1 MGAMKP
7 SQTSTSR
14 ERFGAVLLR
23 LFGWV
28 TDLKIFV
35 KLGVF
40 SALVLLPFLSLMI
53 WVFYAQSGAVVERN
67 AGIRLKDAAFSV
79 MDRLDRSLLEHSNEV
94 QVFAA
99 SPEARSM
106 NSIAIQRWM
115 NTLTKAYAPVYR
127 LMSVVDLEGKVIA
140 ASGLDAKGATGTTK
154 AVIGANVTAEDWFQ
168 QLQGESFTASPED
181 SKAVIKDL
189 AKDPLV
195 EKAYGA
201 DLALTIGFSSF
212 IFDDTGSV
220 VGYWNTR
227 YNWQET
233 QKTLKEVEERA
244 AKDNATTQRFVIV
257 KNNQI
262 IESSRRDDTFKRE
275 ITDSA
280 FQIAENLNI
289 GYGRGADYSQTQG
302 QSVGMEGWF
311 KARGVLKDLGW
322 MTVVSQ
328 SLAEVNRER
337 DATVRALLVV
347 GALGI
352 FFVMAAMYLPSW
364 YLAWGVGR
372 LKRAASGLSQGNLTQ
387 SIGRYGRDELGDLA
401 NSFRSMRQYQR
412 EMAEVAN
419 HISSGDLTKAIEAKS
434 EEDVLGQAFMG
445 MRSNLRDLLATVQ
458 SGSVSL
464 ASASSQILASSGQQT
479 SMVSSQL
486 AAVSQT
492 TATVDEVKTTSEQA
506 VELAQT
512 INEQSQSVN
521 RVAIAG
527 TEAAKAANEG
537 MSEIRARVQQIAEN
551 ILALSEQTQAIG
563 DIIATVG
570 DIADQSN
577 LLALNAAIEASRAG
591 EQGKGF
597 AVVAQ
602 EIRLLA
608 EQSKNA
614 TAQVRTILG
623 EIQRATNSAVMTTE
637 QGIKVADA
645 GVDSIAR
652 VSSVI
657 DELQSAIQNAAYNA
671 QLISASVRQ
680 HSIGMEQISSAMQN
694 ISVSTEENLI
704 STRHTKDSAESL
716 AQLAGRLRELTA
728 RYKTD

>member
-1 MGAMKP
+1 MNPSRNPSTQERIGKLLMGM
-7 SQTSTSR
+7 
-14 ERFGAVLLR
+14 
-23 LFGWV
+23 FGWLN
-28 TDLKIFV
+28 DLKIFV

-40 SALVLLPFLSLMI
+40 SALVLLPFLGVMI
-53 WVFYAQSGAVVERN
+53 WVFYTQSGAVVERN

-79 MDRLDRSLLEHSNEV
+79 MDRLDRSLGERSNEV

-106 NSIAIQRWM
+106 RASEIQKWM
-115 NTLTKAYAPVYR
+115 NTVTKAYAPIYR
-127 LMSVVDLEGKVIA
+127 LMMVVDLEGTVIA
-140 ASGLDAKGATGTTK
+140 ASGLNKSGVVDTTK
-154 AVIGANVTAEDWFQ
+154 SLIGASVAPDDWFL

-181 SKAVIKDL
+181 AKTIISDL
-189 AKDPLV
+189 GRDKLV

-201 DLALTIGFSSF
+201 EAALTVGFSSF

-220 VGYWNTR
+220 VGYWSTR

-233 QKTLKEVEERA
+233 QKTLQEVEARA
-244 AKDNATTQRFVIV
+244 AKDNAPSLRYVIV
-257 KNNQI
+257 KNNKI
-262 IESSRRDDTFKRE
+262 IESTRSADTFKRE

-280 FQIAENLNI
+280 FQVAENLDI
-289 GYGRGADYSQTQG
+289 GFGRGVDYNQAQG
-302 QSVGMEGWF
+302 TGVGIEGWF

-322 MTVVSQ
+322 MTLVSQ
-328 SLAEVNRER
+328 SLPEVNRER
-337 DATVRALLVV
+337 DATVRALLLV

-352 FFVMAAMYLPSW
+352 GLVVAAMYLPSW

-372 LKRAASGLSQGNLTQ
+372 LKRAAAGLSRGNLAQ
-387 SIGRYGRDELGDLA
+387 RIGRYGKDELGDLA
-401 NSFRSMRQYQR
+401 DSFRNMRQYQR

-419 HISSGDLTKAIEAKS
+419 HISSGDLTRAVEAKS
-434 EEDVLGQAFMG
+434 EDDVLGQAFTG
-445 MRSNLRDLLATVQ
+445 MRSNLRDLLSTVQ
-458 SGSVSL
+458 SGSVAL
-464 ASASSQILASSGQQT
+464 ASASSQILASTGQQT
-479 SMVSSQL
+479 STVSSQL

-521 RVAIAG
+521 RVATAG
-527 TEAAKAANEG
+527 AEAAKAANDG

-551 ILALSEQTQAIG
+551 ILALSQQTQAIG
-563 DIIATVG
+563 EIIATVG

-614 TAQVRTILG
+614 TTQVRTILG

-694 ISVSTEENLI
+694 ISSATEENLI
-704 STRHTKDSAESL
+704 STRHTRDSAQSL
-716 AQLAGRLRELTA
+716 AELAGRLRELTG

>member
-1 MGAMKP
+1 MNP
-7 SQTSTSR
+7 PRNLLPNQ
-14 ERFGAVLLR
+14 ERLGTVLLKV
-23 LFGWV
+23 FGWLN
-28 TDLKIFV
+28 DLKIFV

-40 SALVLLPFLSLMI
+40 SALVLLPFLATMI
-53 WVFYAQSGAVVERN
+53 WVFYTQSGAVVERN
-67 AGIRLKDAAFSV
+67 AGVRLKDAAFSL
-79 MDRLDRSLLEHSNEV
+79 MDRLDRSLGERYNEV

-106 NSIAIQRWM
+106 DASEIQKWM
-115 NTLTKAYAPVYR
+115 NTITKAYAPIYR
-127 LMSVVDLEGKVIA
+127 MMLVTDLEGKVIA
-140 ASGLDAKGATGTTK
+140 ASGLNVNGQAQTAKT
-154 AVIGANVTAEDWFQ
+154 VIGSSMAAEDWFQ
-168 QLQGESFTASPED
+168 QLQGESFTASPDEGKTVL
-181 SKAVIKDL
+181 SDL
-189 AKDPLV
+189 TRDKLV

-201 DLALTIGFSSF
+201 DVALTLGFSSF

-220 VGYWNTR
+220 VGYWSTR

-233 QKTLKEVEERA
+233 QKTIAEVEARA
-244 AKDNATTQRFVIV
+244 AKDNASTLRFVIA

-262 IESSRRDDTFKRE
+262 IESSRKADTFKRE

-280 FQIAENLNI
+280 FQVAENLNI
-289 GYGRGADYSQTQG
+289 GFGQGVDYSQPQG
-302 QSVGMEGWF
+302 QGVGIEGWF
-311 KARGVLKDLGW
+311 KARGILKDLGW
-322 MTVVSQ
+322 QTLVSQ
-328 SLAEVNRER
+328 SLPEVNRER
-337 DATVRALLVV
+337 DATVRALLLV
-347 GALGI
+347 GALG
-352 FFVMAAMYLPSW
+352 VLVVAAAMYLPSW
-364 YLAWGVGR
+364 YLAWGVER
-372 LKRAASGLSQGNLTQ
+372 LKRAASGLSQGNLAQ

-434 EEDVLGQAFMG
+434 EQDVLGQAFTG
-445 MRSNLRDLLATVQ
+445 MRSNLRDLLSTVQ
-458 SGSVSL
+458 SGSVAL
-464 ASASSQILASSGQQT
+464 ASASSQILASTGQQT
-479 SMVSSQL
+479 STVSSQL

-521 RVAIAG
+521 RVATAG
-527 TEAAKAANEG
+527 AEAAKAANDG

-551 ILALSEQTQAIG
+551 ILALSQQTQQIG
-563 DIIATVG
+563 EIIATVG

-614 TAQVRTILG
+614 TAQVRSILG

-657 DELQSAIQNAAYNA
+657 DELQGAIQNAAYNA

-694 ISVSTEENLI
+694 ISSATEENLI
-704 STRHTKDSAESL
+704 STRHTRDSAQSL
-716 AQLAGRLRELTA
+716 AELAGRLRELTG